1 MQRDIL
7 RSEGRLPGGG
17 RVMLYNTLH
26 HRWLRLIAAVVGELI
41 AAAALNLFIVPLNLY
56 NGGLLGLCQIIRT
69 LMQDYL
75 HISFGAYD
83 VAGIFYF
90 ILNIPILLFAYK
102 TLGRSF
108 VLKTLVCTAS
118 YSLFY
123 SLIPIPATPIVEDYL
138 TACLLGGIL
147 AGVGSGIVLTCGG
160 SGGGLDIV
168 GLCLSK
174 RGSGFTVGKFSLS
187 FNAVLYTA
195 CLILFSPSVAI
206 YSVIYNFFTAMVLDR
221 VHQQNVSVQAL
232 IFTREDQD
240 ALARFIIE
248 KLGRSVTYWNGVG
261 AYTGEGVHVL
271 CVCLSKFEI
280 EELLHVVHTMDP
292 HAFVTAQEGTRIYGN
307 FMRKVGD

>member
-1 MQRDIL
+1 
-7 RSEGRLPGGG
+7 
-17 RVMLYNTLH
+17 MLYYTLH

-41 AAAALNLFIVPLNLY
+41 SAAALNLFIVPLNLY

-69 LMQDYL
+69 LMQEYL

-90 ILNIPILLFAYK
+90 IINIPILLFAYK

-108 VLKTLVCTAS
+108 VLKTLICTAS

-123 SLIPIPATPIVEDYL
+123 SLIPIPPTPIVEDYL

-174 RGSGFTVGKFSLS
+174 RGSAFTVGKFSLS
-187 FNAVLYTA
+187 FNAFLYAA
-195 CLILFSPSVAI
+195 CLILFSPAVAI

-232 IFTREDQD
+232 IFTREDQE

-280 EELLHVVHTMDP
+280 EELLHAVHTMDP

-307 FMRKVGD
+307 FTRKVGD

>member
-1 MQRDIL
+1 
-7 RSEGRLPGGG
+7 
-17 RVMLYNTLH
+17 MLYNTLH
-26 HRWLRLIAAVVGELI
+26 NPWLRLVAAVVGELI

-56 NGGLLGLCQIIRT
+56 TGGLLGLCQLLRT
-69 LMQDYL
+69 LMQTYL
-75 HISFGAYD
+75 GISFGAYD
-83 VAGIFYF
+83 VAGILYF
-90 ILNIPILLFAYK
+90 ILNIPIILFAYK
-102 TLGRSF
+102 TLGKML
-108 VLKTLVCTAS
+108 VIKTVICTVA

-123 SLIPIPATPIVEDYL
+123 SIIPIPSAPMVDDYL

-147 AGVGSGIVLTCGG
+147 TGVGGGIVLTCGG
-160 SGGGLDIV
+160 SSGGLDVV

-174 RGSGFTVGKFSLS
+174 RGSQFSVGKFSLA
-187 FNAVLYTA
+187 FNAFLYAA
-195 CLILFSPSVAI
+195 CLVLFSPEVAI

-280 EELLHVVHTMDP
+280 EELLHAVHTIDP

-307 FMRKVGD
+307 FTRKVGD